1 MLHPTKH
8 NITIS
13 IMEICTRKERY
24 VASRNRNFV
33 KNDAKRDNVRL
44 FHGQRRPRRS
54 VIARATRP
62 KIKDGG

>member
-1 MLHPTKH
+1 MYT
-8 NITIS
+8 
-13 IMEICTRKERY
+13 ERKILL
-24 VASRNRNFV
+24 ASRNRNFV